1 MRRITNLLLKR
12 KKTAKTGKRLH
23 TIFAVCNHVQASGGA
38 ALSDPGIQVT
48 NRNGLAPGEK
58 SPLYKIHIYTSF
70 SLFLDYYYTLF
81 VTCNFI
87 AEKRSKNSVI
97 ARGYKAKNL

>member
-12 KKTAKTGKRLH
+12 KKTPKTGKRLH
-23 TIFAVCNHVQASGGA
+23 TIFAVCNHVQTSGGA
-38 ALSDPGIQVT
+38 DHSDPGIQVT
-48 NRNGLAPGEK
+48 NRSGLAPGKK
-58 SPLYKIHIYTSF
+58 SYTYKIYLFTSF

-87 AEKRSKNSVI
+87 AEKRSKNSEIV
-97 ARGYKAKNL
+97 RGYKAKNL